1 MKLTKS
7 KLKEIIREEIQKLN
21 EAGVSEWTVGGYTSN
36 YPPIDIKKRNKNQ
49 PLAKAVSSIKNPKDL
64 KKLFPQ
70 SRLAGVNGPLH
81 IHATGEKDTKG
92 DEVYANFYLIPK
104 KEYEKIK
111 GKGINFWKKY
121 YDSYLADKPLKYFP
135 ASIDTETG
143 EIKL

>member
-1 MKLTKS
+1 MKITKL

-21 EAGVSEWTVGGYTSN
+21 EAGVSEWTVGGYTSK

-70 SRLAGVNGPLH
+70 SRLAVVNGALH
-81 IHATGEKDTKG
+81 VHATGEKDTKG

-104 KEYEKIK
+104 KEYEKTK
-111 GKGINFWKKY
+111 GKGINF
-121 YDSYLADKPLKYFP
+121 SYLADKPLKYFP